1 MKWHI
6 GLFLA
11 VLLTWLLLTG
21 PTYQEL
27 ITGVIVSIII
37 TMAGA
42 YVYKERGFN
51 PGWFLLYIPYYLYWE
66 VVSHLEV
73 IYRILT
79 GRIRPGIVS
88 VPNRLETNFGTTA
101 LANSITMTP
110 GTLTLEATRKRLFIH
125 CLSVKPGKE
134 KIPGRFEKI
143 LGRVWG

>member
-11 VLLTWLLLTG
+11 VLLAWLLLTG
-21 PTYQEL
+21 LTYQEFV
-27 ITGVIVSIII
+27 TGVIVSIII
-37 TMAGA
+37 TAFGA
-42 YVYKERGFN
+42 YVYRKMGFN
-51 PGWFLLYIPYYLYWE
+51 PGWFLLYVPYYLYWE

-88 VPNRLETNFGTTA
+88 VPNRLKTNFGTTA

-110 GTLTLEATRKRLFIH
+110 GTLTLEADRKRLFIH

-143 LGRVWG
+143 LRKAWG